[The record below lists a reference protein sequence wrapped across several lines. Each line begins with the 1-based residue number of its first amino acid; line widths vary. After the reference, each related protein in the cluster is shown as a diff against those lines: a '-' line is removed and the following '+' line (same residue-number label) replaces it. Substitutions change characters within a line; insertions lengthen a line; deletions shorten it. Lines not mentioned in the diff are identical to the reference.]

1 MCKLKASKKNLS
13 SFALLKSKED
23 DTEDDFLKKEM
34 VVERG
39 MVTLGEQ
46 DSTVQ
51 DYCLLPFMQ
60 MWHC

>member
-46 DSTVQ
+46 DGTVQ

-60 MWHC
+60 MLHC